1 MSGYWST
8 NFLALNPPA
17 RVTFDLSGYMYQS
30 QAQITDLRN
39 AWNTYERVQI
49 SNIQVSTNI
58 GLGTLVYGSGNNN
71 PYFYQ
76 FASME
81 EKNMFYKGENLH
93 ISRYPYINFSTIVR

>member
-8 NFLALNPPA
+8 NFLALNPP
-17 RVTFDLSGYMYQS
+17 VKQIFDLSGYMYQS
-30 QAQITDLRN
+30 QAQIYDLRN

-49 SNIQVSTNI
+49 SNIKVSTSI
-58 GLGTLVYGSGNNN
+58 GLGTIVLGPGTNT

-93 ISRYPYINFSTIVR
+93 IGRYPYINFSTIVR

>member
-58 GLGTLVYGSGNNN
+58 GLGTLVLGPGTNA

-76 FASME
+76 FTSME
-81 EKNMFYKGENLH
+81 EKNMFNKGQNLH
-93 ISRYPYINFSTIVR
+93 IERYPYINFSTSIR